1 MKVTIEDMPELHV
14 ATVHH
19 VGPYPRISDA
29 FQRLGTIGGAAGLF
43 QQPGAMM
50 LAIYYDDP
58 ETTPADR
65 LQSDAGVT
73 VQDGVRLPEGLVEK
87 RLPPGRYARTTCVGP
102 YSQLPDTWSRLKG
115 EWLPK
120 SGHRA
125 RKGPSY
131 EVFRNDPSTT
141 RPEELRTDLYLPIA

>member
-14 ATVHH
+14 VTVHH
-19 VGPYPRISDA
+19 VGPNPRISDA
-29 FQRLGTIGGAAGLF
+29 FQRLGAIGGAAGLF

-73 VQDGVRLPEGLVEK
+73 IPDGVRPPEGLVEK
-87 RLPPGRYARTTCVGP
+87 GLLPGRYARTTLVGP
-102 YSQLPDTWSRLKG
+102 YSRLPEVWSRFKR
-115 EWLPK
+115 EWLPR
-120 SGHRA
+120 SGHRV
-125 RKGPSY
+125 RKAPSY
-131 EVFRNDPSTT
+131 EVYRNDPTT
-141 RPEELRTDLYLPIA
+141 AAPDELRTDLYLPIA